1 MRLNYESEPGRHE
14 MAGKLESLLIR
25 IRDGLIDDDEVAQA
39 RALVMH
45 DGRLPLEIREEALT
59 ATDDLAAD
67 TEALLALLGND
78 DGFGDLLRDAVN
90 HQANVADDVMTAL
103 GAFNVPVAQAVREE
117 AGDVEISVAA
127 LHALEADV
135 LPVAEAVVAEAGT
148 VDITRAVMAQIG
160 CSDWLPV
167 GAAIRDEAGQVD
179 IAAAV
184 MSTLGVQIGVA
195 GQGIELGEAIL
206 GEAGTVDIADAVMT
220 DLRGPMAMP
229 APTAVPEL
237 PAAANRSGWSV
248 GALLMAAMALLVVG
262 AGGVMNGL
270 PGSSTEG
277 SSIMAKGGDDV
288 LQPSD
293 MVFASAADVVVED
306 LSYGSDVVVFQTEGD
321 AGALIL
327 WVDEEVVL

>member
-1 MRLNYESEPGRHE
+1 

-25 IRDGLIDDDEVAQA
+25 IRDGLFDDDEVAQA

-59 ATDDLAAD
+59 ASDDLAAD
-67 TEALLALLGND
+67 TEALLALLGNE

-135 LPVAEAVVAEAGT
+135 LPVAEAVGAEAGT
-148 VDITRAVMAQIG
+148 VDITQAVMAQIG
-160 CSDWLPV
+160 FSDWLPI

-184 MSTLGVQIGVA
+184 MSTLGVQGVA
-195 GQGIELGEAIL
+195 LGEAIL
-206 GEAGTVDIADAVMT
+206 AEAGTIDIADTVMI

-229 APTAVPEL
+229 SPTAVPEL

-248 GALLMAAMALLVVG
+248 GALLMAAMAILVVG

-270 PGSSTEG
+270 PGSSTAG